1 MNTVRTLIFSYLGLC
16 LDRREKE
23 ERKTECASER
33 VRERVREKKRECG
46 ILCSDRERGWR
57 KAEIGLEREPDK
69 GNKRKKER
77 IRENDLFTRQYF
89 SSKESRRSRQRNT

>member
-1 MNTVRTLIFSYLGLC
+1 M
-16 LDRREKE
+16 KE
-23 ERKTECASER
+23 SER
-33 VRERVREKKRECG
+33 VRVKKRENVAY
-46 ILCSDRERGWR
+46 CSERGWR